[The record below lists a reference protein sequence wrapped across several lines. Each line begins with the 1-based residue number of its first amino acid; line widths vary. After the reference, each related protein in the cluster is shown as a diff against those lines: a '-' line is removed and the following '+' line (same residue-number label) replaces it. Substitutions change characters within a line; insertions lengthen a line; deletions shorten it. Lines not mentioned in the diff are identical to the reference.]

1 MTKLRKEQ
9 LKMRSSHK
17 RVTLHFGVALF
28 VSLALVIAGTCVS
41 ATAQQPASNPSED
54 RDRGIQLYMQGD
66 SKGAI
71 EVLRTTVKRDKE
83 DADAWHYL
91 GLALLGVGNKSE
103 ARKAFEQ
110 AAKLRIDNLFS
121 VTYTSPAPT
130 DEDRQ
135 ARRQASLARFN
146 KALDSAEH
154 DLALTPKPSSE
165 WRARIDNLRADKEY
179 YESGPQKDIFSGKD
193 CTTKARIISKP
204 EPVYSEEARNHNVVG
219 TVVLRAVFSYDGTV
233 RNIVAVRGL
242 KYGLT
247 EKAIQAAR
255 KIKFVPA
262 TKDGRLV
269 SMWMQLE
276 YNFNLY

>member
-1 MTKLRKEQ
+1 MDHSRNSVVPRFTI
-9 LKMRSSHK
+9 
-17 RVTLHFGVALF
+17 ALF
-28 VSLALVIAGTCVS
+28 LVLAVITMS
-41 ATAQQPASNPSED
+41 ANAQQRASSGSEE
-54 RDRGIQLYMQGD
+54 RDHGIQLYNQGD
-66 SKGAI
+66 TKGAI
-71 EVLRTTVKRDKE
+71 EVLRAAVKRDKE

-91 GLALLGVGNKSE
+91 GFALSGAGKKSE

-121 VTYTSPAPT
+121 VNYTDPAPT
-130 DEDRQ
+130 DEERQ
-135 ARRQASLARFN
+135 AQRQASLARFN

-154 DLALTPKPSSE
+154 YLALTPKPSSE
-165 WRARIDNLRADKEY
+165 WREQIDNLRANKEY
-179 YESGPQKDIFSGKD
+179 YESGPQKDVFSGKD

-233 RNIVAVRGL
+233 RDIVPVRGL

-269 SMWMQLE
+269 SMYMQLE
-276 YNFNLY
+276 YNFLLF

>member
-1 MTKLRKEQ
+1 MKLHIT
-9 LKMRSSHK
+9 SINP
-17 RVTLHFGVALF
+17 VAALLF
-28 VSLALVIAGTCVS
+28 FIILNLATFSVS
-41 ATAQQPASNPSED
+41 AQQPINGASEE
-54 RDRGIQLYMQGD
+54 RERGIQLYKQGD
-66 SKGAI
+66 AKGAI
-71 EVLRTTVKRDKE
+71 EVLRATVKRDKE

-91 GLALLGVGNKSE
+91 GLALLGTGNKSE
-103 ARKAFEQ
+103 ARKAFEK

-130 DEDRQ
+130 DEERE

-154 DLALTPKPSSE
+154 YLALTPKPSSE
-165 WRARIDNLRADKEY
+165 WRAEIDNLRASKEY
-179 YESGPQKDIFSGKD
+179 YESVPQKDIFSGKD

-204 EPVYSEEARNHNVVG
+204 EPVYTEEARNHNVVG
-219 TVVLRAVFSYDGTV
+219 TVVLQAVLSYDGTV
-233 RNIVAVRGL
+233 RSIMVVRGL

-247 EKAIQAAR
+247 EKTIQAAR
-255 KIKFVPA
+255 RIKFVPA

-269 SMWMQLE
+269 SMYIQLE